1 MLDKKTSARVDDGF
15 RASATFL
22 VALADKYETA
32 SFMDGDPSQF
42 LRRYSQPRDQELA
55 AFVVSQLSFGQR
67 EQFIA
72 KLDAMFAAA
81 DDWARGNDGKPK
93 MRATEIVRATKTEGD
108 TDNCGNPKT
117 EGAAKNA
124 CKPKT
129 GGASFADWLSTGGYK
144 KFFPKS
150 QKKFYRFFSYA
161 DMADLCGRLARIV
174 EEYGSL
180 GAAVRARYGLANNC
194 GNAKIGGATKNE
206 GAAARYGLEKPCG
219 VGGPSLPQELRLVAA
234 LISLFPGVKC
244 VSQNPKGACKKLH
257 MFLRWMVRR
266 GSPVDLGLWD
276 WANAADLLIP
286 LDTHVLQESVRLGL
300 IAPNAAASAKTAIDL
315 TQKMAAAFPGDP
327 ARADYALFGLGV
339 DGELRQNDPP
349 M

>member
-1 MLDKKTSARVDDGF
+1 MLDNNLAALLRS
-15 RASATFL
+15 
-22 VALADKYETA
+22 LADKYETA

-72 KLDAMFAAA
+72 KLSAMFAAA

-93 MRATEIVRATKTEGD
+93 TRATEIVRATKTA
-108 TDNCGNPKT
+108 
-117 EGAAKNA
+117 GAAKSA

-129 GGASFADWLSTGGYK
+129 GGASFVDWLATGGYK

-161 DMADLCGRLARIV
+161 DMAALCGRLAKIV

-194 GNAKIGGATKNE
+194 GNAKSGGANLSQE
-206 GAAARYGLEKPCG
+206 
-219 VGGPSLPQELRLVAA
+219 SLPQELRLVAA

-266 GSPVDLGLWD
+266 GSPVNLGLWD
-276 WANAADLLIP
+276 WASAADLLIP
-286 LDTHVLQESVRLGL
+286 LDTHVLQESARLGL

-339 DGELRQNDPP
+339 DEELHQNDPLIKKF
-349 M
+349 

>member
-1 MLDKKTSARVDDGF
+1 MLDNNLAALLRS
-15 RASATFL
+15 
-22 VALADKYETA
+22 LADKYETV

-55 AFVVSQLSFGQR
+55 AFVVSTLSFGQR

-72 KLDAMFAAA
+72 KLDAMFDAA
-81 DDWARGNDGKPK
+81 DGWARGNGGKPR
-93 MRATEIVRATKTEGD
+93 MSATEIVRATKTA
-108 TDNCGNPKT
+108 
-117 EGAAKNA
+117 GAAKSA

-129 GGASFADWLSTGGYK
+129 GGASFADWLATGGYK

-161 DMADLCGRLARIV
+161 DMVALCGRLARIV
-174 EEYGSL
+174 EEHGSL
-180 GAAVRARYGLANNC
+180 GAAVC
-194 GNAKIGGATKNE
+194 
-206 GAAARYGLEKPCG
+206 ARYGLEKPCG
-219 VGGPSLPQELRLVAA
+219 VGGPSLPQELRLVSA

-286 LDTHVLQESVRLGL
+286 LDTHVLQESTRLGL
-300 IAPNAAASAKTAIDL
+300 IVPNAAASAKTAIDL

-339 DGELRQNDPP
+339 DGELHQNDPLIKKF
-349 M
+349 

>member
-1 MLDKKTSARVDDGF
+1 MLDNNLAGLLRS
-15 RASATFL
+15 
-22 VALADKYETA
+22 LADKYETA

-81 DDWARGNDGKPK
+81 DDWARGKDGKPR
-93 MRATEIVRATKTEGD
+93 MSATEIVRATKTA
-108 TDNCGNPKT
+108 
-117 EGAAKNA
+117 GAAKSA

-129 GGASFADWLSTGGYK
+129 GGASFADWLATGGYK

-161 DMADLCGRLARIV
+161 DMAELCGRLARIV
-174 EEYGSL
+174 EEHGSL

-194 GNAKIGGATKNE
+194 GNAKSGGATKNE

-219 VGGPSLPQELRLVAA
+219 VGGPSLPQELRLVSA

-266 GSPVDLGLWD
+266 GSSVDLGLWD
-276 WANAADLLIP
+276 WASVADLLIP
-286 LDTHVLQESVRLGL
+286 LDTHVLQESARLGL

-339 DGELRQNDPP
+339 DGELHQNDPLIKKL
-349 M
+349 

>member
-1 MLDKKTSARVDDGF
+1 MLDNN
-15 RASATFL
+15 
-22 VALADKYETA
+22 LAECLRSLAQKYETA

-81 DDWARGNDGKPK
+81 DDWARGNDGKPRT
-93 MRATEIVRATKTEGD
+93 RATEIVRAAKTAGD

-117 EGAAKNA
+117 EDAAKSA

-129 GGASFADWLSTGGYK
+129 GGASFADWLATGGYK

-161 DMADLCGRLARIV
+161 DMAALCGRLARIV
-174 EEYGSL
+174 EEHGSL
-180 GAAVRARYGLANNC
+180 GAAVRARYGLADDC
-194 GNAKIGGATKNE
+194 GNAKSGGATKNE
-206 GAAARYGLEKPCG
+206 GAAARYGQEN
-219 VGGPSLPQELRLVAA
+219 LPQELRLVAA

-286 LDTHVLQESVRLGL
+286 LDTHVLQESARLGL

-315 TQKMAAAFPGDP
+315 TKKMAEAFPGDP

-339 DGELRQNDPP
+339 DGKSGQNDPP
-349 M
+349 A

>member
-1 MLDKKTSARVDDGF
+1 MLDKKSSARIDDGF
-15 RASATFL
+15 RASAAFW

-32 SFMDGDPSQF
+32 SIMDGDPSQF

-55 AFVVSQLSFGQR
+55 AFVVSTLSFGQR

-72 KLDAMFAAA
+72 KLDVMFAAA

-129 GGASFADWLSTGGYK
+129 GGASFADWLATGGYK

-174 EEYGSL
+174 EEHGSL
-180 GAAVRARYGLANNC
+180 GAAVRARYGQD
-194 GNAKIGGATKNE
+194 GATKNE

-219 VGGPSLPQELRLVAA
+219 VGGPSLPQELRLVSV

-276 WANAADLLIP
+276 WASAADLLVP
-286 LDTHVLQESVRLGL
+286 LDTHVLQESARLGL
-300 IAPNAAASAKTAIDL
+300 IAPNAAASAKTAIEL
-315 TQKMAAAFPGDP
+315 TKKMAQVFPGDP
-327 ARADYALFGLGV
+327 ARADFALFGLGV
-339 DGELRQNDPP
+339 DGERA
-349 M
+349 

>member
-1 MLDKKTSARVDDGF
+1 MLDKKSSARIDDGF
-15 RASATFL
+15 RASAAFL

-55 AFVVSQLSFGQR
+55 AFVVSTLSFGQR

-72 KLDAMFAAA
+72 KLNAMFAAA

-93 MRATEIVRATKTEGD
+93 PRATEIVRAAKTED
-108 TDNCGNPKT
+108 
-117 EGAAKNA
+117 AAKSA

-129 GGASFADWLSTGGYK
+129 GGASFADWLATGGYK

-161 DMADLCGRLARIV
+161 DMADLCGRLAQIV
-174 EEYGSL
+174 EEFGSL
-180 GAAVRARYGLANNC
+180 GAAVRARYGLADDC
-194 GNAKIGGATKNE
+194 GNAKICGATKNE

-219 VGGPSLPQELRLVAA
+219 VGGPSLPQELRLVSA

-286 LDTHVLQESVRLGL
+286 LDTHVLQESARLGL

-315 TQKMAAAFPGDP
+315 TQKMTAAFPGDP

-339 DGELRQNDPP
+339 DGESGQNDPP

>member
-1 MLDKKTSARVDDGF
+1 MLDKKSSARIDDGF
-15 RASATFL
+15 RASAAFL

-72 KLDAMFAAA
+72 KLSAMFAAA
-81 DDWARGNDGKPK
+81 DDWALSSGN
-93 MRATEIVRATKTEGD
+93 GD
-108 TDNCGNPKT
+108 
-117 EGAAKNA
+117 
-124 CKPKT
+124 KPKT
-129 GGASFADWLSTGGYK
+129 GGASFADWLMSGGYK

-180 GAAVRARYGLANNC
+180 GAAVR
-194 GNAKIGGATKNE
+194 
-206 GAAARYGLEKPCG
+206 ARYGLEKPCG

-276 WANAADLLIP
+276 WASAADLLIP
-286 LDTHVLQESVRLGL
+286 LDTHVLQESARLGL

-339 DGELRQNDPP
+339 DGELHQNDPP

>member
-1 MLDKKTSARVDDGF
+1 MLDKKSSARIDDGF
-15 RASATFL
+15 RASAAFL

-72 KLDAMFAAA
+72 KLDAMFASA
-81 DDWARGNDGKPK
+81 D
-93 MRATEIVRATKTEGD
+93 
-108 TDNCGNPKT
+108 CG
-117 EGAAKNA
+117 
-124 CKPKT
+124 KPKT
-129 GGASFADWLSTGGYK
+129 GGASFADWLASGGYK

-180 GAAVRARYGLANNC
+180 GAAVRARYGLANDC
-194 GNAKIGGATKNE
+194 GNAKNGGAAKNE

-234 LISLFPGVKC
+234 LISLFAGVKC

-276 WANAADLLIP
+276 WASAADLLIP
-286 LDTHVLQESVRLGL
+286 LDTHVLQESARLGL
-300 IAPNAAASAKTAIDL
+300 IAPNAATSAKTAIDL

-339 DGELRQNDPP
+339 DGELRQNDPLIKKF
-349 M
+349 

>member
-1 MLDKKTSARVDDGF
+1 MLDNNLAALLRS
-15 RASATFL
+15 
-22 VALADKYETA
+22 LADKYETA

-55 AFVVSQLSFGQR
+55 AFVVSTLSFGQR

-93 MRATEIVRATKTEGD
+93 TRATEIVRAAKTED
-108 TDNCGNPKT
+108 
-117 EGAAKNA
+117 AAKSA

-129 GGASFADWLSTGGYK
+129 RGASFADWLATGGYK

-161 DMADLCGRLARIV
+161 DMAELCGRLARIV
-174 EEYGSL
+174 EEHGSL
-180 GAAVRARYGLANNC
+180 GAAVRARYGL
-194 GNAKIGGATKNE
+194 
-206 GAAARYGLEKPCG
+206 EKPCG
-219 VGGPSLPQELRLVAA
+219 ADGPSLPQELRLVAA

-276 WANAADLLIP
+276 WASAADLLIP
-286 LDTHVLQESVRLGL
+286 LDTHVLQESARLGL

-339 DGELRQNDPP
+339 DKET
-349 M
+349 

>member
-1 MLDKKTSARVDDGF
+1 MFSAELSVRL
-15 RASATFL
+15 R
-22 VALADKYETA
+22 ALADKYEKA
-32 SFMDGDPSQF
+32 SFMDADPSRF
-42 LRRYSQPRDQELA
+42 LRRYSKPRDQELA
-55 AFVVSQLSFGQR
+55 AFVVSTLSFGQR

-81 DDWARGNDGKPK
+81 DESVGKPK
-93 MRATEIVRATKTEGD
+93 IAGATKSASK
-108 TDNCGNPKT
+108 PKT
-117 EGAAKNA
+117 AGGATKSA

-129 GGASFADWLSTGGYK
+129 LGASFADWLTGGGYK

-161 DMADLCGRLARIV
+161 DMAELCSRLAQIV
-174 EEYGSL
+174 EEHGSL
-180 GAAVRARYGLANNC
+180 GAAVRARYGQEIVCKPKTAGGARYGLAKNS
-194 GNAKIGGATKNE
+194 GNAKNE
-206 GAAARYGLEKPCG
+206 GATKSEGAAPLGLATASGIANVP
-219 VGGPSLPQELRLVAA
+219 PELRLVSA

-276 WANAADLLIP
+276 WASAADLLIP
-286 LDTHVLQESVRLGL
+286 LDTHVLQESARLGL
-300 IAPNAAASAKTAIDL
+300 IAPNAAANAKTAIEL
-315 TQKMAAAFPGDP
+315 TKKMAKVFPGDP

-339 DGELRQNDPP
+339 DGREKR
-349 M
+349 

>member
-1 MLDKKTSARVDDGF
+1 MLDNNLAALLRS
-15 RASATFL
+15 
-22 VALADKYETA
+22 LADKYETA

-72 KLDAMFAAA
+72 KLSAMFAAA
-81 DDWARGNDGKPK
+81 DRGKPK
-93 MRATEIVRATKTEGD
+93 TRATEIVRATKTA
-108 TDNCGNPKT
+108 
-117 EGAAKNA
+117 GAAKSA

-129 GGASFADWLSTGGYK
+129 GGASFADWLATGGYK

-161 DMADLCGRLARIV
+161 DMAELCGRLARIV
-174 EEYGSL
+174 EEHGSL
-180 GAAVRARYGLANNC
+180 GAAVR
-194 GNAKIGGATKNE
+194 
-206 GAAARYGLEKPCG
+206 ARYGLEKPCG
-219 VGGPSLPQELRLVAA
+219 VGGPSLPQELRLVSA

-276 WANAADLLIP
+276 WASAADLLIP
-286 LDTHVLQESVRLGL
+286 LDTHVLQESARLGL

-339 DGELRQNDPP
+339 DGELHQNDPLIKKF
-349 M
+349 

>member
-1 MLDKKTSARVDDGF
+1 MLDNNLAALLRS
-15 RASATFL
+15 
-22 VALADKYETA
+22 LADKYETA

-55 AFVVSQLSFGQR
+55 AFVVSTLSFGQR

-93 MRATEIVRATKTEGD
+93 TRATEIVRVT
-108 TDNCGNPKT
+108 KT
-117 EGAAKNA
+117 EGAAKSA

-129 GGASFADWLSTGGYK
+129 GGASFADWLATGGYK

-180 GAAVRARYGLANNC
+180 GAAVRARYGL
-194 GNAKIGGATKNE
+194 
-206 GAAARYGLEKPCG
+206 EKPCG
-219 VGGPSLPQELRLVAA
+219 VGGPSLPQELRLVSA

-286 LDTHVLQESVRLGL
+286 LDTHVLQESARLGL

-339 DGELRQNDPP
+339 DDSAI
-349 M
+349 

>member
-1 MLDKKTSARVDDGF
+1 MLSQKTA
-15 RASATFL
+15 ALLKT
-22 VALADKYETA
+22 LADKYETA

-42 LRRYSQPRDQELA
+42 LRRYFQPRDQELA
-55 AFVVSQLSFGQR
+55 AFVVSTLSFGQR

-72 KLDAMFAAA
+72 KLNAMFAAA
-81 DDWARGNDGKPK
+81 DDWALSSGNGGKPK
-93 MRATEIVRATKTEGD
+93 TARAAT
-108 TDNCGNPKT
+108 GNA
-117 EGAAKNA
+117 G
-124 CKPKT
+124 KPKT
-129 GGASFADWLSTGGYK
+129 GGASFADWLATGGYK

-161 DMADLCGRLARIV
+161 DMAELCSRLAQIV
-174 EEYGSL
+174 EEHGSL

-194 GNAKIGGATKNE
+194 GNAKNGDATKNE
-206 GAAARYGLEKPCG
+206 GAAPLGLATASG
-219 VGGPSLPQELRLVAA
+219 IATVPQELRLVAA

-276 WANAADLLIP
+276 WASAADLLIP
-286 LDTHVLQESVRLGL
+286 LDTHVLQESARLGL

-339 DGELRQNDPP
+339 DFESK
-349 M
+349 

>member
-1 MLDKKTSARVDDGF
+1 MLDNNLAALLRS
-15 RASATFL
+15 
-22 VALADKYETA
+22 LADKYETA

-72 KLDAMFAAA
+72 KLNAMFAAA
-81 DDWARGNDGKPK
+81 DCGKPK
-93 MRATEIVRATKTEGD
+93 TRATEIVRATKTA
-108 TDNCGNPKT
+108 
-117 EGAAKNA
+117 GAAKSA

-129 GGASFADWLSTGGYK
+129 GGASFADWLATGGYK

-161 DMADLCGRLARIV
+161 DMAALCGRLARIV

-180 GAAVRARYGLANNC
+180 GAAVR
-194 GNAKIGGATKNE
+194 
-206 GAAARYGLEKPCG
+206 ARYGLEKPCG

-276 WANAADLLIP
+276 WVSAADLLIP
-286 LDTHVLQESVRLGL
+286 LDTHVLQESARLGL

-339 DGELRQNDPP
+339 DGELHQNDPLIKKF
-349 M
+349 

>member
-1 MLDKKTSARVDDGF
+1 MLSQKTA
-15 RASATFL
+15 ALLKT
-22 VALADKYETA
+22 LADKYEKA
-32 SFMDGDPSQF
+32 SFMDADPSRF
-42 LRRYSQPRDQELA
+42 LRRYSKPRDQELA

-72 KLDAMFAAA
+72 KLDAMFAAVDEWVA
-81 DDWARGNDGKPK
+81 ASGNGGKPTT
-93 MRATEIVRATKTEGD
+93 R
-108 TDNCGNPKT
+108 
-117 EGAAKNA
+117 GAAKSAGAAESA
-124 CKPKT
+124 CKTKSAGKPAT
-129 GGASFADWLSTGGYK
+129 CGASFADWLLGGGYK

-161 DMADLCGRLARIV
+161 DMNALCGRLAEIV

-180 GAAVRARYGLANNC
+180 GQAVRARYGQE
-194 GNAKIGGATKNE
+194 GATKNE
-206 GAAARYGLEKPCG
+206 GPAAPFGVAKARMASRGALCP
-219 VGGPSLPQELRLVAA
+219 ELRLVDA

-276 WANAADLLIP
+276 WASPADLLVP
-286 LDTHVLQESVRLGL
+286 LDTHVLQEAARLGL
-300 IAPNAAASAKTAIDL
+300 IAPNAAASAKTAIEL
-315 TQKMAAAFPGDP
+315 TKKMAQVFPGDP

-339 DGELRQNDPP
+339 DGREKR
-349 M
+349 

>member
-1 MLDKKTSARVDDGF
+1 MLDNNLAALLRS
-15 RASATFL
+15 
-22 VALADKYETA
+22 LADKYETA

-72 KLDAMFAAA
+72 KLSAMFAAA
-81 DDWARGNDGKPK
+81 DCCKPRT
-93 MRATEIVRATKTEGD
+93 RATEIVRAAKTAGD

-117 EGAAKNA
+117 AGAAKSA

-129 GGASFADWLSTGGYK
+129 GGASFADWLATGGYK

-161 DMADLCGRLARIV
+161 DMAALCGRLAQIV
-174 EEYGSL
+174 EEHGSL
-180 GAAVRARYGLANNC
+180 GAAVRARYGQ
-194 GNAKIGGATKNE
+194 E
-206 GAAARYGLEKPCG
+206 
-219 VGGPSLPQELRLVAA
+219 SLPQELRLVAA

-276 WANAADLLIP
+276 WASAADLLIP
-286 LDTHVLQESVRLGL
+286 LDTHVLQESARLGL
-300 IAPNAAASAKTAIDL
+300 IAPNAAASAKTAIAL

-339 DGELRQNDPP
+339 DEELHQNDPLIKKF
-349 M
+349 

>member
-1 MLDKKTSARVDDGF
+1 MLDKKSSARIDDGF
-15 RASATFL
+15 RASAAFL

-72 KLDAMFAAA
+72 KLDAMFSAA

-93 MRATEIVRATKTEGD
+93 TRATEIVRATKT
-108 TDNCGNPKT
+108 K
-117 EGAAKNA
+117 GAAKSA

-129 GGASFADWLSTGGYK
+129 GGASFADWLASGGYK

-150 QKKFYRFFSYA
+150 KKKFYRFFSYA

-174 EEYGSL
+174 EEHGSL

-206 GAAARYGLEKPCG
+206 GAAARYGQEN
-219 VGGPSLPQELRLVAA
+219 LPQELRLVAA
-234 LISLFPGVKC
+234 LISLFAGVKC

-276 WANAADLLIP
+276 WASAADLLIP
-286 LDTHVLQESVRLGL
+286 LDTHVLQESARLGL

-339 DGELRQNDPP
+339 DGELHQNDPP